1 MSSHD
6 KEINALLTLLDDPD
20 KEVFETVEQRLM
32 SFGHSIIPNLE
43 DYWEQSPDNA
53 LQDRI
58 EMLIHRIHFNS
69 LQTEFSNWAQG
80 ESDLLY
86 GAFLVAK
93 YQYPELQHTVALKE
107 IENIRRNIWLEMNSY
122 LTPLE
127 QIKVVE
133 SILYGFYKMRGGELN
148 YKHSNDFMIHEVIQT
163 KKGNALTNGILYLA
177 LAELLDMPVRA
188 INIPRQF
195 VLGWFSHQSLFEN
208 NFVNAPPSASIK
220 IFIDP
225 NSGFGFSQKDINL
238 YLKRIAMEPNEAYY
252 FPQSNKQIIKML
264 LQQFALC
271 FDDETY
277 RYKKIELEQ
286 LAGLIAD

>member
-1 MSSHD
+1 MSSYD

-20 KEVFETVEQRLM
+20 KEVFETVEQRLL

-43 DYWEQSPDNA
+43 DFWEQSPDNT

-69 LQTEFSNWAQG
+69 LQTEFTNWAQG
-80 ESDLLY
+80 ETDLLY
-86 GAFLVAK
+86 GALLVAK

-107 IENIRRNIWLEMNSY
+107 IENVRRNIWLEMNSY

-148 YKHSNDFMIHEVIQT
+148 YKQANDFMIHEVIQT

-195 VLGWFSHQSLFEN
+195 VLGWFSHQTLFDNNLEN
-208 NFVNAPPSASIK
+208 ASPSESIK

-238 YLKRIAMEPNEAYY
+238 YLKRIAMEPNEDYY
-252 FPQSNKQIIKML
+252 LPQTNKQIVKML

-277 RYKKIELEQ
+277 RYKKLELEQ
-286 LAGLIAD
+286 LAAILDS